1 MGDMLEN
8 LKLINQAD
16 LRQKGKTKYPLN
28 EIIGMA
34 FFAMTTGADDFV
46 DIAAF
51 IDIHHKQLQQIFPQH
66 QTTPSHDTLTRAFA
80 MLTHLPTNLP
90 NTI

>member
-1 MGDMLEN
+1 MSDILEN

-34 FFAMTTGADDFV
+34 FFAMAAGADDFV
-46 DIAAF
+46 DIATFA
-51 IDIHHKQLQQIFPQH
+51 DVHHKQLKQIFPN
-66 QTTPSHDTLTRAFA
+66 TKPPPRMIPSHEP
-80 MLTHLPTNLP
+80 LPC
-90 NTI
+90 